1 MSSVAAAIT
10 KSSNTSFYYSFAVLP
25 KHKREAI
32 SAVYAFCRY
41 TDDIVDEGTDEG
53 RKVALLRKWRME
65 LGHALD
71 GVSSYPLLN
80 QLSATARKFNIPV
93 DHFYDLIRGMEIDLT
108 RTRYET
114 FVELREYCYLVASTV
129 GLMCRQIFGYR
140 NESTREYAIN
150 LGIALQLT
158 NILRDV
164 KDDARRGR
172 IYLPQE
178 DLRRFGYTEDDLFAE
193 RYTPAFVHLMR
204 FECDRARMYFDAA
217 RDALKD
223 EDKYYFFAA
232 RIMWSIY
239 AHLLRR
245 IERSNYDVFTRR
257 ISLSRFLKLLIAFR
271 YWLSHRLKY
280 SPRFQTRS
288 VALLTLS

>member
-1 MSSVAAAIT
+1 MSSIAATIT
-10 KSSNTSFYYSFAVLP
+10 KTSNTSFYYSFAVLP

-41 TDDIVDEGTDEG
+41 TDDIVDEGTDQR
-53 RKVALLRKWRME
+53 RKVVLLRKWRME
-65 LGHALD
+65 LGQALR
-71 GVSSYPLLN
+71 GNSSFPLLN

-93 DHFYDLIRGMEIDLT
+93 DHFYDLIRGMEMDLGKM
-108 RTRYET
+108 RYET
-114 FVELREYCYLVASTV
+114 FEELREYCYLVASTV
-129 GLMCRQIFGYR
+129 GLMCRQIFGYK

-164 KDDARRGR
+164 KDDAKRGR
-172 IYLPQE
+172 IYLPRE
-178 DLRRFGYTEDDLFAE
+178 DLRRFGYTEEDLLAG
-193 RYTPAFVHLMR
+193 RYTPAFVSLMR
-204 FECDRARMYFDAA
+204 FESERARQYFDAA
-217 RDALKD
+217 RNALKD

-245 IERSNYDVFTRR
+245 IERSNYNVFKHR
-257 ISLSRFLKLLIAFR
+257 IALPRILKLLIAFR
-271 YWLSHRLKY
+271 YWLSHQLKY
-280 SPRFQTRS
+280 SRS
-288 VALLTLS
+288 RNEGLGLLTPH